1 MGKHAIIIIK
11 NDKNEYLQYYD
22 NNWDSYLFLNCK
34 LLESFDKE
42 DVLKDVI
49 CKLNLSNNLNCEYL
63 GDKIHSKYSESAK
76 KEKEYHHYFYIVD
89 IKDMPI
95 SMNDKNFEINNVKY
109 SWYSLMEL
117 ESDQRIQKVNSDI
130 VEFVKE
136 LESK

>member
-34 LLESFDKE
+34 LLERFDKE

-117 ESDQRIQKVNSDI
+117 ESDQRIQKVNRDI